1 MTAGT
6 ATVAGMVRTAAL
18 VTGAKAVRAG
28 EDLVAIPFDR
38 FSQINRNRTTC
49 RRAGAARALRE
60 HS

>member
-1 MTAGT
+1 
-6 ATVAGMVRTAAL
+6 MVRTAAL